1 MRYPESAEPPVSME
15 ASHATTRL
23 VSVGLLVLTSP
34 GAEGAMVSGAADGGG
49 GEAGGGEAGGGE
61 VGGEEDPP
69 PPPQACKRP
78 KKPNATA
85 DTVAKDSARAMQR
98 LDDEEVLGMNAT
110 SAERPIS

>member
-1 MRYPESAEPPVSME
+1 ME

-34 GAEGAMVSGAADGGG
+34 GAEGAVVSGAADGGG
-49 GEAGGGEAGGGE
+49 GEVGGGE
-61 VGGEEDPP
+61 VAGEEDPP

-98 LDDEEVLGMNAT
+98 LDDEEVLRMNAT
-110 SAERPIS
+110 SAERPISIRQGRSCSCR